1 MAEQTLIASS
11 VRIDGARYFDQSVM
25 AAETERLWRR
35 SWLLAGLA
43 SDLDQ
48 PGNTLV
54 FDIGP
59 DSIVVAR
66 DEAGLHAYHNVCTHR
81 GTRLLDAGLS
91 TQSVIRCPYH
101 AWCYNL
107 DGALRSAPNADTFT
121 DGLPTERLRLK
132 PVQVAEWQGFVF
144 VNLDPAAAPLA
155 DFLGTVLERMAPYPI
170 DRMVLLEDQTAEVDC
185 NWKAII
191 DNFSELYHVD
201 YIHPQHKSF
210 VDCTGATDE
219 LYEHGHTGLHVA
231 GFTTD
236 RRYPVPDEP
245 TEYQAAQLA
254 ALGLDPKDFN
264 GRVPEIADAI
274 AAAKR
279 AQSGKQGYDY
289 TSYSDEQLTRVYQYN
304 LFPNIILSGTPEGL
318 WMMRSRPHP
327 TDPRKSLL
335 DKWTLT
341 LLPDPQFGG
350 ASQGMH
356 TLHATS
362 DGSKAV
368 QAERVTHD
376 RFHYSE
382 VLAGR
387 KSLTITVDQ
396 DLSLLAKVQAGAE
409 SAGFGEAW
417 LSERE
422 VRVAHF
428 HQELNRVL
436 AAGAMPAPGEG

>member
-1 MAEQTLIASS
+1 MAEQAFTAGS
-11 VRIDGARYFDQSVM
+11 VRIDGARYFDRDVM
-25 AAETERLWRR
+25 TQETERLWRR
-35 SWLLAGLA
+35 TWLLAGLS
-43 SDLDQ
+43 SDLTRV
-48 PGNTLV
+48 GATIV

-59 DSIVVAR
+59 DSIVIAR
-66 DEAGLHAYHNVCTHR
+66 ADDGLHAYHNVCTHR
-81 GTRLLDAGLS
+81 GTRLLEGGLS
-91 TQSVIRCPYH
+91 NQQMIRCPYH

-107 DGALRSAPNADTFT
+107 DGSLRSAPNADTFVA
-121 DGLPTERLRLK
+121 GLPAERLRLK
-132 PVQVAEWQGFVF
+132 PALVAEWQGFVF
-144 VNLDPAAAPLA
+144 VNLDTAAAPLP
-155 DFLGTVLERMAPYPI
+155 DFLGTVLERLAPYAI

-210 VDCTGATDE
+210 VDCTGAIDE

-236 RRYPVPDEP
+236 QRYPVPEQP
-245 TEYQAAQLA
+245 TEYQAAQLQ
-254 ALGLDPKDFN
+254 ALGLDPTDFA
-264 GRVPEIADAI
+264 GRVPEIPAAI

-279 AQSGKQGYDY
+279 AQSGKRGYDY
-289 TSYSDEQLTRVYQYN
+289 SSLSDEQLTRVYQYN

-335 DKWTLT
+335 DKWTLS
-341 LLPDPQFGG
+341 LPPDPELGG
-350 ASQGMH
+350 DNTGTH

-362 DGSKAV
+362 DGSKVA
-368 QAERVTHD
+368 QAGRVPHD
-376 RFHYSE
+376 CFHYSE

-409 SAGFGEAW
+409 SAGFSEAW

-428 HQELNRVL
+428 HRALNRVL
-436 AAGAMPAPGEG
+436 NLGAKSAT